1 MAYYHPDYVTN
12 ILSKLTHCEKYLA
25 NILVNK
31 YTNMIS
37 YEEYYRY
44 FYNVTICHYD
54 YNIHYALRD
63 VYNSILKKYLSYI
76 KANYIIIDPYRI
88 KMLEDI
94 MLAAR
99 KRNNITN
106 HFINELSEYSN
117 IQYVLIYHDYYKYL
131 PLELKK
137 CILEQF

>member
-1 MAYYHPDYVTN
+1 MTYYAPDYVSN

-25 NILVNK
+25 NILVNR
-31 YTNMIS
+31 YPDMIS

-54 YNIHYALRD
+54 YNVHYTLRS
-63 VYNSILKKYLSYI
+63 VYNSILTRYLSYI
-76 KANYIIIDPYRI
+76 TSNYIIIDPYRI

-99 KRNNITN
+99 KRNNISN
-106 HFINELSEYSN
+106 HFINKLIRYSN
-117 IQYVLIYHDYYKYL
+117 IQYVLIYQEFYRHL

-137 CILEQF
+137 CILDI

>member
-1 MAYYHPDYVTN
+1 MTYYAPDYVSN

-25 NILVNK
+25 NILVNR
-31 YTNMIS
+31 YPDMIS

-54 YNIHYALRD
+54 YNVHYTLRS
-63 VYNSILKKYLSYI
+63 VYNSILTRYLSYI
-76 KANYIIIDPYRI
+76 TSNYIIIDPYRI

-99 KRNNITN
+99 KRNNISN
-106 HFINELSEYSN
+106 HFINKLIGYSN
-117 IQYVLIYHDYYKYL
+117 IQYVLIYQEFYRHL

-137 CILEQF
+137 CILDI